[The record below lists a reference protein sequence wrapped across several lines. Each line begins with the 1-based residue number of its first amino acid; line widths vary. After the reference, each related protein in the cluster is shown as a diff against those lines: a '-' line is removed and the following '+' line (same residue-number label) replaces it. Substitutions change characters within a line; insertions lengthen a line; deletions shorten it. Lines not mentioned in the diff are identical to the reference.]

1 MSKWLFFPT
10 QSNGLSLI
18 IHDAFGGTGYVQ
30 GRTPDTVDNGNAW
43 VTGTATGWPVASGY
57 ASTNTTADNA
67 AMIDAE
73 TTTYRVEYE
82 SYSQSRQ
89 HGLWFRYDRDA
100 ANVRSTLFFDTSMT
114 NLQFFEDIG
123 PSNVFNNLH
132 TNLSGLNNTPI
143 YWNVEVDGT
152 SISYDLSTSSGSFA
166 SGTHTMV
173 NSPTEIGIFHNDS
186 SGTYLRSLDFKV
198 YA

>member
-1 MSKWLFFPT
+1 MSRWLFFPT
-10 QSNGLSLI
+10 QSTGLSLI

-30 GRTPDTVDNGNAW
+30 GRTPDTVDNGNTW
-43 VTGTATGWPVASGY
+43 VTGTATGWPVTNGY
-57 ASTNTTADNA
+57 AYTSSLDYA
-67 AMIDAE
+67 AMIDPG

-82 SYSQSRQ
+82 SKTTSVKQ

-100 ANVRSTLFFDTSMT
+100 ANLRSTLYLDYSMT
-114 NLQFFEDIG
+114 KLQFFEDIG
-123 PSNVFNNLH
+123 ASNVGTDLH
-132 TNLSGLNNTPI
+132 TGLSGLNNTPI
-143 YWNVEVDGT
+143 YWTVEVDGT

-173 NSPTEIGIFHNDS
+173 NSPAEVGMFHNS
-186 SGTYLRSLDFKV
+186 NNNTLQSHDFKV